1 MPFGGKLEM
10 HNRWFCYE
18 ELIPWDELE
27 EQYSQFFSESGRP
40 AHDARLII
48 GAYCIQMILNLSAE
62 SAELMIRENPYM
74 QYFCGFDQLATD
86 RLFDPNILGNLN
98 KRFGDRFQ
106 NFDQKIHQILRGHN
120 MLEQSQQRY
129 SFFRRIK
136 RWLKQMLF

>member
-1 MPFGGKLEM
+1 MPFGGKLDI

-18 ELIPWDELE
+18 ALILWDELE

-48 GAYCIQMILNLSAE
+48 GAYCIQTMFNLSDEAT
-62 SAELMIRENPYM
+62 ELMIRENPYM

-98 KRFGDRFQ
+98 KRFGDKFQ
-106 NFDQKIHQILRGHN
+106 NFDQKIHLILKRHN
-120 MLEQSQQRY
+120 MLGQSQQRY
-129 SFFRRIK
+129 NFLQQIK
-136 RWLKQMLF
+136 RWFKRLLF